1 MNVYL
6 DVCCLNRPFD
16 EQSQARVRLEAEA
29 VTIILGI
36 IDEGEW
42 VWMSSEAVDFE
53 IEQNPNAEHRAAVR
67 LLLTSVSY
75 FQLIGLDE
83 ATRARQ
89 LEGLGFRALD
99 ALHLACAESGGTDVF
114 LTTDDKLLNL
124 AARVSTQL
132 RVQVANPLK
141 WLGEVKR

>member
-1 MNVYL
+1 MKVYL

-29 VTIILGI
+29 VTLILGI

-53 IEQNPNAEHRAAVR
+53 IAQNPNAEHKAAVR
-67 LLLTSVSY
+67 LLLTSVNH
-75 FQLIGLDE
+75 FQLVGLGE
-83 ATRARQ
+83 ATRARH

-99 ALHLACAESGGTDVF
+99 ALHLACAESGGADVF
-114 LTTDDKLLNL
+114 LTTDDKLLSL
-124 AARVSTQL
+124 ASRVGTQL
-132 RVQVANPLK
+132 RVQVANPLR